1 MADRKTQPRIV
12 RNARRALGKITGK
25 LTFRKEF
32 ERFRQMADAAGETRF
47 SMDWSDR
54 YHCPADDTGAT
65 RFAGHYTLHTAW
77 AARKLVELKPRY
89 HVDFASSLEFNAI
102 ASAFV
107 PIRFYDYRPATTTL
121 SNLETGFADLM
132 ALPFEAGEHESVSCM
147 HVVEHVGLGRYGD
160 RMDPGGDLKAISE
173 LKRITAPGGTLLF
186 VVPVGRPRIQFNA
199 HRIYSYDQVLSYF
212 DGFDLTE
219 FALIPDGPDDDQLII
234 NASPEQAN
242 TQRYGCGCFQ
252 FVRHSG

>member
-1 MADRKTQPRIV
+1 MSSKKSQPRMI
-12 RNARRALGKITGK
+12 RNARRALGKVTGA
-25 LTFRKEF
+25 LTFRKAF
-32 ERFRQMADAAGETRF
+32 ERFEKMSAQVGDTRF
-47 SMDWSDR
+47 SMPWAER
-54 YHCPADDTGAT
+54 YHCPADDTGST

-77 AARKLVELKPRY
+77 AARKLVELNPEY
-89 HVDFASSLEFNAI
+89 HVDFASSLEFNAL

-132 ALPFEAGEHESVSCM
+132 ELPFADGEHASVSCM
-147 HVVEHVGLGRYGD
+147 HVIEHVGLSRYGD
-160 RMDPGGDLKAISE
+160 HMDPEGDLKAISE

-199 HRIYSYDQVLSYF
+199 HRIYGFEQVVSYF
-212 DGFDLTE
+212 DGFDLVE

-234 NASPEQAN
+234 GASPEQAN
-242 TQRYGCGCFQ
+242 QQRYGCGCFK
-252 FVRHSG
+252 FVRHAG